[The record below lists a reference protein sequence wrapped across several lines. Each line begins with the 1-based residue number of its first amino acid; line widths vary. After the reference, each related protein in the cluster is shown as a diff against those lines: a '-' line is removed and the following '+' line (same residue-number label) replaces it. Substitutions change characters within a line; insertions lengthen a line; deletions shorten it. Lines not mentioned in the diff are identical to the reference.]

1 MNIARIPT
9 HEALALQLKK
19 LGIERVFG
27 LMSDETATLI
37 ASIDAAGIRFI
48 GARHENNAVAMA
60 EGYATSSARLGVVC
74 IGRGPATANGLH
86 GTVYA
91 RKTGTPVLMLLG
103 AGRDTPPEPNAFGP
117 DTKALDSVAVL
128 RAAGVRHRTLHDA
141 DVGPQMLVSAARAA
155 QQGLMVLVLPA
166 NVLAGTTPADAVR
179 DVPRGVDVGG
189 VGVGSDG
196 VGSVGVGSVD
206 IGTAGRPTEP
216 RATAIDAA
224 AALLQRARRPLIL
237 AGFGAYRAGARDAIV
252 MLADHLGAA
261 LATTMKAKDLFRGH
275 AFDCGVVGSFSHG
288 AGRQLIEQADCVL
301 AFGASLNQRTTSQ
314 GASLPAEA
322 ALIQVDTSREALGR
336 WLHCD
341 VAIAGD
347 ARLAAEQLL
356 RAVPS
361 RRPAEQ
367 PLRSE
372 ASRRLLADY
381 RPGNDFEARHT
392 PRTIDPRTVAVE
404 LDRLLPLDRN
414 VVYDAGNFLQC
425 APYLSVPGPAHIKQ
439 ASDFSSIGM
448 GFGTALGFACGDP
461 GRTTVLLIGDGAFLM
476 TMSELETA
484 AREAIPLVVVV
495 MNDCAYGAELHYL
508 KLRGMAL
515 HTTQFPDV
523 DFAPVAEAFGFRA
536 ATVRTVDELRALGPM
551 LAALEGPVLI
561 DCKINGAVAAGF
573 IEETGPR
580 KVADT

>member
-1 MNIARIPT
+1 MSIGRIPAY
-9 HEALALQLKK
+9 EALALQLKG
-19 LGIERVFG
+19 LSIERVFG

-60 EGYATSSARLGVVC
+60 EGYATSSGRLGVVC

-103 AGRDTPPEPNAFGP
+103 AGRDAPPDPNGFGP
-117 DTKALDSVAVL
+117 DTKALDPVAVL
-128 RAAGVRHRTLHDA
+128 RAAGVRHRTVHDA
-141 DVGPQMLVSAARAA
+141 ETAPQMLVSAAAAA
-155 QQGLMVLVLPA
+155 QAGLMVLVLPM

-179 DVPRGVDVGG
+179 DVPRNGNAV
-189 VGVGSDG
+189 SPPA
-196 VGSVGVGSVD
+196 S
-206 IGTAGRPTEP
+206 PLPPP
-216 RATAIDAA
+216 RSAAIDAA
-224 AALLQRARRPLIL
+224 VAVLHRARRPLIV
-237 AGFGAYRAGARDAIV
+237 AGWGAWRAGARDAIV
-252 MLADHLGAA
+252 RLADHVGAA

-275 AFDCGVVGSFSHG
+275 PFDCGVVGSFSHG
-288 AGRQLIEQADCVL
+288 AGRQLIGQADCVL
-301 AFGASLNQRTTSQ
+301 AFGASLNQRTSSQ
-314 GASLPAEA
+314 GTSLPAEA

-347 ARLAAEQLL
+347 ARLAAEALLQAIPARPGALQLL
-356 RAVPS
+356 RS
-361 RRPAEQ
+361 ETLRRV
-367 PLRSE
+367 
-372 ASRRLLADY
+372 LADY
-381 RPGNDFEARHT
+381 RPDNDFQARHT

-404 LDRLLPLDRN
+404 LDRLLPADRN

-461 GRTTVLLIGDGAFLM
+461 GRTTVLFVGDGAFLM
-476 TMSELETA
+476 TLSELETA

-495 MNDCAYGAELHYL
+495 MNDRAYGAELHYL
-508 KLRGMAL
+508 KLRGMSP
-515 HTTQFPDV
+515 HTTEFPDV
-523 DFAPVAEAFGFRA
+523 DFGPVAEAFGFRA
-536 ATVRTVDELRALGPM
+536 ATVRTVAELRALAPM
-551 LAALEGPVLI
+551 LAVPEGPVLI

-580 KVADT
+580 KQGGS

>member
-1 MNIARIPT
+1 MSMDRIPAY
-9 HEALALQLKK
+9 EALALQLKK

-37 ASIDAAGIRFI
+37 ASIDAAGIRFM

-60 EGYATSSARLGVVC
+60 EGYASSSGRLGVVC

-86 GTVYA
+86 GIVYA
-91 RKTGTPVLMLLG
+91 RKTGTPVLILLG
-103 AGRDTPPEPNAFGP
+103 AGRDAPPDPNGFGP
-117 DTKALDSVAVL
+117 DTKALDPVAVL
-128 RAAGVRHRTLHDA
+128 RAAGVRHRTVHDA
-141 DVGPQMLVSAARAA
+141 EVAPQMLVAAAAAA
-155 QQGLMVLVLPA
+155 QQGLMVLVLPM
-166 NVLAGTTPADAVR
+166 NVLAGTTPVDAVR
-179 DVPRGVDVGG
+179 DVPR
-189 VGVGSDG
+189 
-196 VGSVGVGSVD
+196 SVNAVSSPASQPAVPP
-206 IGTAGRPTEP
+206 ASFP
-216 RATAIDAA
+216 RAAAIDAA
-224 AALLQRARRPLIL
+224 AAVLQRARRPLIV
-237 AGFGAYRAGARDAIV
+237 AGWGAWRSGARDAIV
-252 MLADHLGAA
+252 RLADHVGAA

-275 AFDCGVVGSFSHG
+275 PFDCGVVGSFSHG
-288 AGRQLIEQADCVL
+288 AGRQLIGQADCVL
-301 AFGASLNQRTTSQ
+301 AFGASLNQRTSSQ
-314 GASLPAEA
+314 GTSLPAAA

-341 VAIAGD
+341 VAIMGD
-347 ARLAAEQLL
+347 ARLAAETLL
-356 RAVPS
+356 QAIPA
-361 RRPAEQ
+361 RPGAEQ

-372 ASRRLLADY
+372 ALRRVLADY
-381 RPGNDFEARHT
+381 RPDNDFQARHT

-404 LDRLLPLDRN
+404 LDRLLPADRN

-461 GRTTVLLIGDGAFLM
+461 GRTTVLFVGDGAFLM

-495 MNDCAYGAELHYL
+495 MNDRAYGAELHYL
-508 KLRGMAL
+508 KLRGMSP
-515 HTTQFPDV
+515 HTTEFPDV
-523 DFAPVAEAFGFRA
+523 DFGPVAEAFGFRA
-536 ATVRTVDELRALGPM
+536 ATVRTVEELRALAPM
-551 LAALEGPVLI
+551 LAAPEEPVLI

-580 KVADT
+580 NLGKEAIRTQSPDQDL

>member
-1 MNIARIPT
+1 MSIARIPAY
-9 HEALALQLKK
+9 EALALQLKK

-37 ASIDAAGIRFI
+37 ASIDAAGIRFV

-60 EGYATSSARLGVVC
+60 EGYATSSGRLGVVC

-103 AGRDTPPEPNAFGP
+103 AGRDALPDPNGFGP

-128 RAAGVRHRTLHDA
+128 RASGVRHRTLHDA
-141 DVGPQMLVSAARAA
+141 EFAPQMLVSAARAA
-155 QQGLMVLVLPA
+155 EQGLMVLVLPA

-179 DVPRGVDVGG
+179 DVPRSVDVGN
-189 VGVGSDG
+189 
-196 VGSVGVGSVD
+196 
-206 IGTAGRPTEP
+206 AGRPPAP
-216 RATAIDAA
+216 RSAAIDAA

-237 AGFGAYRAGARDAIV
+237 AGCGAHRAGARDAIV
-252 MLADHLGAA
+252 KLADHLGAA

-288 AGRQLIEQADCVL
+288 AGRQLIGQADCVL

-314 GASLPAEA
+314 GTSLPAEA

-356 RAVPS
+356 QAVPA
-361 RRPAEQ
+361 RLAAEQ

-372 ASRRLLADY
+372 ALRRLLADY
-381 RPGNDFEARHT
+381 RPDNDFEARHT

-404 LDRLLPLDRN
+404 LDRLLPADRN
-414 VVYDAGNFLQC
+414 GVYDAGNFLQC

-508 KLRGMAL
+508 KLRGMSV

-523 DFAPVAEAFGFRA
+523 DFAPVAEAFGFRT

-551 LAALEGPVLI
+551 LAASEGQVLI

-573 IEETGPR
+573 IEETGP
-580 KVADT
+580 KGK